1 MPRNLKQRREN
12 SLGVD
17 FLERLS
23 NDRILSRYV
32 STVGYSSLSS
42 VQDCLRYQN
51 QVHQSSGQEIAL
63 TDLLNARNSMT
74 PTVAMRA
81 RRGFR
86 A

>member
-1 MPRNLKQRREN
+1 MPRNLKRRHEN
-12 SLGVD
+12 SPDVD
-17 FLERLS
+17 FIERLS

-51 QVHQSSGQEIAL
+51 QIHQLSGQEIAL